1 MFIEKNLKSIVENS
15 YDNHSGLFEKRKIK
29 WFTLEEIE
37 NDYTLFR
44 PHFVP
49 ILKSIVVNTS
59 TFRDNIIELNSRK
72 TITSSNRHNRVHHL
86 NH

>member
-59 TFRDNIIELNSRK
+59 TFRDNIIDSQKKFFRLK
-72 TITSSNRHNRVHHL
+72 WFSNIIICT
-86 NH
+86 